1 MTEHQEWQHISN
13 CIKAAFQR
21 LKMLRLNAKHKTNQ
35 EKAEQVER
43 AILDTLQK
51 QYDNERKIR
60 N

>member
-1 MTEHQEWQHISN
+1 
-13 CIKAAFQR
+13 
-21 LKMLRLNAKHKTNQ
+21 MLRLNAKHKTNQ